1 MTDKMEQLARLAAD
15 TADDKKARDVVIL
28 DLRGLSVIADYFV
41 ICSANSRTQV
51 QAIADAIE
59 EKLGENGLV
68 CKGFEGR
75 DEGRWILIDFGDVVA
90 HVFQDEERSF
100 YGLERLWGDAP
111 RVSIESLH

>member
-1 MTDKMEQLARLAAD
+1 MVEKMEKLARLAAD

-51 QAIADAIE
+51 QAVADAVE
-59 EKLGENGLV
+59 EKLTLGGLV
-68 CKGFEGR
+68 CKGMEGR
-75 DEGRWILIDFGDVVA
+75 DEARWVLIDFGDIVV

-111 RVSIESLH
+111 RVSIEV